1 MSATGERATEDATQ
15 ARPITSPRRWT
26 QALTEQSL
34 PPFDPTGYE
43 RLVVV
48 AAHPDDETLG
58 VGGALRAAHRAGTA
72 ITLVVATDG
81 EAAYPRLGPRERRE
95 LAGVRRAELHTALHH
110 GGLQDIPVH
119 WLGLPDSGLAEHTQ
133 ELTERLTEL
142 LTGADAYLAPW
153 TSDPHPD
160 HRAAGRAARA
170 AAAVTT
176 YGWGYPIWMWP
187 WMQPDDPEVTWDRAY
202 LLQLETTD
210 LAAKQDAIS
219 CFTSQIS
226 RAPSG
231 CEPVLNPRMLAHSDR
246 GAELLF
252 REPHQAGAPLRR
264 FADLYAAAADPWRED
279 SWYERR
285 KRAVLCASLP
295 RERYYCAFEP
305 GCGTGALTLELARRC
320 DRLHSTEPVPEAAI
334 QARRVTAGYP
344 RVWIADAALPAG
356 VPDEQIDLAV
366 FSEVLYYL
374 GDETV
379 HATLEATM
387 RVLAPGGDLVL
398 AHWRGW
404 PAEAPRDETATA
416 ALVRARPELIDLV
429 EHLDEQFVVRVLRR
443 R

>member
-1 MSATGERATEDATQ
+1 MSATGDRAGEAGIQ
-15 ARPITSPRRWT
+15 ARAITSPRRWT
-26 QALTEQSL
+26 QALTEQAL
-34 PPFDPTGYE
+34 PPFDPSGYE
-43 RLVVV
+43 RLVVL

-58 VGGALRAAHRAGTA
+58 VGGVLRVAHRAGTA

-95 LAGVRRAELHTALHH
+95 LAALRRAELRTALRR

-119 WLGLPDSGLAEHTQ
+119 WLGLPDSRLGEHTQ

-142 LTGADAYLAPW
+142 LAGADAYLAPW

-170 AAAVTT
+170 AAAVST

-187 WMQPDDPEVTWDRAY
+187 WMRPDDPEVAWDRAY
-202 LLQLETTD
+202 LLRLDPSD
-210 LAAKQDAIS
+210 LAAKQDARS
-219 CFTSQIS
+219 CFASQIS
-226 RAPSG
+226 QAPSG
-231 CEPVLNPRMLAHSDR
+231 CEPALNPRMLAHSDR

-252 REPHQAGAPLRR
+252 REPRQTGAPLRR
-264 FADLYAAAADPWRED
+264 FADLYGASADPWRQD
-279 SWYERR
+279 CWYERR

-295 RERYYCAFEP
+295 RERYRGGFEP

-320 DRLHSTEPVPEAAI
+320 DRLYSTEPVAEAAI
-334 QARRVTAGYP
+334 QARRVTEGCP
-344 RVWIADAALPAG
+344 GVWIADAALPAG
-356 VPDEQIDLAV
+356 VPDERIDLAV

-374 GDETV
+374 DAETV

-416 ALVRARPELIDLV
+416 ALVGARPELVDLV